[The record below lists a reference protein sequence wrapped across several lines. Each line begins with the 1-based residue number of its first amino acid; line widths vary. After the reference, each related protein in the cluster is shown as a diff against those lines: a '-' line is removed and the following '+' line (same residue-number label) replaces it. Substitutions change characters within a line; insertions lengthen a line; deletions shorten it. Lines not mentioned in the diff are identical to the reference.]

1 MTLKLNPPEAVP
13 VVEKEE
19 AITLVKDELPISNE
33 KLAVIE
39 SKAVNFVNDLTALTP
54 SSPEFTKRLD
64 NIFAVGDKEIRL
76 TASISSRMLERPMQE
91 GSKNS
96 PQMKV
101 ASTLQELR
109 QQITELDPSRADLKG
124 VKRLIKWMPGGNK
137 VDAYFNR
144 YATAESHLKAI
155 TRALAE
161 GQDEL
166 RRDNAYIEVYH
177 GEMWKN
183 MGKLKEWNE
192 LLEQMDE
199 AISDKLEAA
208 NIAGNTE
215 LAKVLENDALFA
227 VRQRRMDIQT
237 QIAVA
242 LQGYLALELVQKN
255 NKELIRGIDRAQTT
269 TMAAM
274 QTAVVVATALNVQ
287 ERVLTQLT
295 ALNSTTSNFI
305 EGTSERLKNQGA
317 QIQQQAS
324 TSMLEVDKLENAFKN
339 VIEAMDAIDGFKA
352 QANQNFSQTI
362 IALETQVKGA
372 QQYLERSHRE

>member
-19 AITLVKDELPISNE
+19 AITLVKDELPISNK

-39 SKAVNFVNDLTALTP
+39 SKAVNFVNNLTALTP

-91 GSKNS
+91 GAKNS

-101 ASTLQELR
+101 ASTLHELR

-362 IALETQVKGA
+362 TALETQVKGA

>member
-109 QQITELDPSRADLKG
+109 QQITGLDPSRADLKG

-295 ALNSTTSNFI
+295 ALNSATSNFI
-305 EGTSERLKNQGA
+305 EGTSERLKNQGS

>member
-295 ALNSTTSNFI
+295 ALNSATSNFI
-305 EGTSERLKNQGA
+305 EGTSERLKNQGS